1 MGFGRMLDEA
11 TRARMAE
18 GVAMHRLFQEELARA
33 GVLVRA
39 EVPIRDAE
47 LGVSGRVDAL
57 VHEAGGAIPVEYKTV
72 RTERFEQMLVAGPA
86 VAHWA
91 QLALY
96 LACLPTNPAT
106 GILVVDERA
115 PARRRLTARQASETP
130 FVAWVQERVRRA
142 RGLAAERHLPPRE
155 PARHCLDCDRWQRCY
170 PTEEARQ
177 RAVDDHP
184 VWTPE
189 PPLPWS
195 EVPWQLHDK
204 ALEG

>member
-1 MGFGRMLDEA
+1 MGFGRLLDEA

-18 GVAMHRLFQEELARA
+18 GVAMHRLFQQELAER

-57 VHEAGGAIPVEYKTV
+57 IQDGDSAIPVEYKTV
-72 RTERFEQMLVAGPA
+72 RTERFEQMVQAGPA
-86 VAHWA
+86 IAHWA

-96 LACLPTNPAT
+96 LACLPMNPTT

-115 PARRRLTARQASETP
+115 PARRRLTARQASDTP
-130 FVAWVQERVRRA
+130 FGAWVQERVRRA
-142 RGLAAERHLPPRE
+142 RQLAEERRLPPRE

-170 PTEEARQ
+170 PSEEARQ
-177 RAVDDHP
+177 RAVDEHP
-184 VWTPE
+184 DWTPE
-189 PPLPWS
+189 PPLAWG
-195 EVPWQLHDK
+195 EFQWQLHEK